1 MNINLLKI
9 VYKSNKNTGNSRKII
24 IYTILSLIIVFCIG
38 EIVFSKYY
46 FEVTYYNIVSQSIEQ
61 KIRILQI
68 SDLHN
73 SQFENDSETFFDA
86 IKNLKP
92 DLIILTGDLINSDD
106 TNLNI
111 ACKLISNLVSVAPV

>member
-46 FEVTYYNIVSQSIEQ
+46 FEVTYYNIESQSIEQ